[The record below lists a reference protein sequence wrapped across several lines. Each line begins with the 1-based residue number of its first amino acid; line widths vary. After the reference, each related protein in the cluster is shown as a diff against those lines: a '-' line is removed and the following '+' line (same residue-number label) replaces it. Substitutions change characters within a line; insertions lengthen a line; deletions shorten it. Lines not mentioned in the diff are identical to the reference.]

1 MPFLSASQYLAQ
13 SRTACAAPG
22 VTGVTGQQGDVGPPG
37 ERGFTG
43 PQGDLG
49 PTGVTGPLGQTG
61 STGPGLTGPT
71 GYTGF
76 TGYTGPTGP
85 GLTGPTGANSTV
97 QGPTGFT
104 GPGLTGPTGA
114 DSTVQGPT
122 GFTGPSLPGPTGVT
136 GPIGPTGPSG
146 GGTSGDG
153 STGYTGYTGYTG
165 QRGPTGV
172 TGFTGPPGVGGNTVA
187 TLKFKSGSSNVGF
200 DTTVGGVSVSNLTF
214 GTLNTGGSDSTTF
227 TITLNNAY
235 NIATGGVLPI
245 ILYTAYVYDS
255 GTPQYVNCNRQLGTI
270 GSSPARITV
279 YNDTLTMSFMSKVN
293 FPYTSS
299 TNDPSGYTLYLYLQ
313 LLN

>member
-22 VTGVTGQQGDVGPPG
+22 VTGVTGAQGDVGPQG

-43 PQGDLG
+43 PQGDIG

-85 GLTGPTGANSTV
+85 GLTGPTGADSTV

-122 GFTGPSLPGPTGVT
+122 GFTGPGLTGPTGVT
-136 GPIGPTGPSG
+136 GPIGPAGPPGSG
-146 GGTSGDG
+146 GSGDG
-153 STGYTGYTGYTG
+153 ATGYTGYTGEAG
-165 QRGPTGV
+165 R
-172 TGFTGPPGVGGNTVA
+172 TGFTGPTGPAGG
-187 TLKFKSGSSNVGF
+187 
-200 DTTVGGVSVSNLTF
+200 GGYAPAYVIAKIYR
-214 GTLNTGGSDSTTF
+214 
-227 TITLNNAY
+227 TITDLDCTNAS
-235 NIATGGVLPI
+235 T
-245 ILYTAYVYDS
+245 VYDIPAS
-255 GTPQYVNCNRQLGTI
+255 VGTI
-270 GSSPARITV
+270 GATTASSFVINLNAANYNASNPPICDFSLYILNGSGTYQYSTTRIGNTSSSAIATFAA
-279 YNDTLTMSFMSKVN
+279 NFSTLTISSVTASNMSVMT
-293 FPYTSS
+293 TS
-299 TNDPSGYTLYLYLQ
+299 PGITLWIYIRF
-313 LLN
+313 NN